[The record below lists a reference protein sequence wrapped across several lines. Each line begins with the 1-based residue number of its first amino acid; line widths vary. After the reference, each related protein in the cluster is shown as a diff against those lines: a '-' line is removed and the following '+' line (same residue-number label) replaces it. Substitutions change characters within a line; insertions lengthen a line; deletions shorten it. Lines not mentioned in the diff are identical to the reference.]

1 MEYKRRRVS
10 SALDDDINLVANTV
24 YDSNDIIE
32 KSSYQITTLQYYKIL
47 FGEFIKLICPCFNNS
62 VEDQDG

>member
-32 KSSYQITTLQYYKIL
+32 KRSYQITTLQYYKIL
-47 FGEFIKLICPCFNNS
+47 FGEFIKLICPCFYTRI
-62 VEDQDG
+62 EDQDG